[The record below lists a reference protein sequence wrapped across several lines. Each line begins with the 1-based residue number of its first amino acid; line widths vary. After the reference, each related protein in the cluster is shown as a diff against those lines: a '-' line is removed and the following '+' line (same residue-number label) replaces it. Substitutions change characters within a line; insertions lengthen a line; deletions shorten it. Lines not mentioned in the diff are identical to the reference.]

1 MHIDDWSAGRA
12 GARSDKGVVAGGH
25 PAEVEAGLEILAE
38 GGNAF
43 DAIVAA
49 NFVACV
55 VEPAMTQVGG
65 YVRLSGYD
73 GRAQE
78 AISVDAYLRAPG
90 AAHERL
96 FEIDESKPLKY
107 YETPWTRGYSAER
120 GFKSAGVPGLVAGL
134 YWTQRNLGRLPW
146 KRVLQPA
153 IRQARAGVEIGFA
166 LWQRLAENQGTIKDY
181 PETYKVLFPEG
192 RIPSAPS
199 QTAHGERLVF
209 PQLDETLARIAEEG
223 ADGFYKG
230 EVAQRI
236 GAFFQENGGIL
247 SAADLAA
254 YRPRVMKERPQRY
267 RGLDYVTCYDQ
278 VGIECL
284 NILQQFDLKR
294 LGADSAEFLHL
305 TAEAM
310 AAAFVDSIQ
319 HYGDPDMGFRA
330 VAEALANPALGAW
343 WAKQIRMDRTLPRPV
358 QPADLKAFAF
368 EPIEQRQALAWPPK
382 LQGTTQLAAADAEGN
397 MASVI
402 TSISASF
409 GSQVLVPGTGVL
421 LNNGMGNFDPR
432 PGRPNSIRPGAMPI
446 FAVPT
451 LLAYDDK
458 GAAFASGGSGGYRIM
473 PAILFPFLY
482 WLEFGRALPA
492 AIEGPRLHCQGKDT
506 FIDSRVP
513 PAVRDRLAALGHKLH
528 VQRDDPGLNAF
539 GRVSAVARGK
549 DGMLEAASGPAWLG
563 AAGGL

>member
-1 MHIDDWSAGRA
+1 MHIDDWSAQRG
-12 GARSDKGVVAGGH
+12 GARSAKGVVAGGH
-25 PAEVEAGLEILAE
+25 PAEVEAGLEILAD

-49 NFVACV
+49 NFMACV

-73 GRAQE
+73 GKAQE
-78 AISVDAYLRAPG
+78 AISVDAYLRAPA
-90 AAHERL
+90 AAHEQL
-96 FEIDESKPLKY
+96 FEIDETKPLKY

-134 YWTQRNLGRLPW
+134 YWTQRHLGRLPW
-146 KRVLQPA
+146 KRVLEPA
-153 IRQARAGVEIGFA
+153 IRQAKVGVEIGFA
-166 LWQRLAENQGTIKDY
+166 MWQRLAENQATLRDY
-181 PETYKVLFPEG
+181 PETYKVLFPQD

-199 QTAHGERLVF
+199 QTAAGERMIF

-236 GAFFQENGGIL
+236 GSFFQANGGIL

-254 YRPRVMKERPQRY
+254 YRPRVMKERPQHY

-284 NILQQFDLKR
+284 NILKQFDLKS
-294 LGADSAEFLHL
+294 LGAESAAFLHL

-310 AAAFVDSIQ
+310 AAAFTDSIQ
-319 HYGDPDMGFRA
+319 HYGDPDQGYRA

-343 WAKQIRMDRTLPRPV
+343 WAQQIRMDSTLPRPV
-358 QPADLKAFAF
+358 QAADLAPFAWG
-368 EPIEQRQALAWPPK
+368 PIEQRLETPWPPK

-451 LLAYDDK
+451 LLAYDER

-482 WLEFGRALPA
+482 WLEFGRALTT
-492 AIEGPRLHCQGKDT
+492 AIDSPRLHCQGKDT
-506 FIDSRVP
+506 FLDSRVP
-513 PAVRDRLAALGHKLH
+513 PPVRDQLAALGHKLH
-528 VQRDDPGLNAF
+528 LQRDDPGLNAF

>member
-1 MHIDDWSAGRA
+1 MHIDDWSAGRT

-96 FEIDESKPLKY
+96 FEIDETKPLKY

-153 IRQARAGVEIGFA
+153 IRQAKVGVEIGFS
-166 LWQRLAENQGTIKDY
+166 LWQRLAENQGTLKDY
-181 PETYKVLFPEG
+181 PETYKVLFPQG
-192 RIPSAPS
+192 RIPAAPS

-230 EVAQRI
+230 EVAERI
-236 GAFFQENGGIL
+236 GAFFKENGGIL

-278 VGIECL
+278 VGIECF
-284 NILQQFDLKR
+284 NILEQFDLKR
-294 LGADSAEFLHL
+294 LGADSVEFLHL

-319 HYGDPDMGFRA
+319 YYGDPDQGFRA

-343 WAKQIRMDRTLPRPV
+343 WAQQIRLDRTLPRPV
-358 QPADLKAFAF
+358 QPADLAAFAF
-368 EPIEQRQALAWPPK
+368 EPIEQRQELAWPPR

-482 WLEFGRALPA
+482 WLEFGRELPA
-492 AIEGPRLHCQGKDT
+492 AIESPRLHCQGKDT
-506 FIDSRVP
+506 FLDSRVP
-513 PAVRDRLAALGHKLH
+513 PAVRDQLAALGHKLH

-539 GRVSAVARGK
+539 GRVSAVARGSN
-549 DGMLEAASGPAWLG
+549 GTLEAASGPAWLG

>member
-1 MHIDDWSAGRA
+1 MQLDDWSATRG
-12 GARSDKGVVAGGH
+12 GARSKQGVVAGGH
-25 PAEVEAGLEILAE
+25 PAEVEAGLEILGA

-55 VEPAMTQVGG
+55 VEPAMTHLGG
-65 YVRLSGYD
+65 YTRLAGYD
-73 GRAQE
+73 ARAQE
-78 AISVDAYLRAPG
+78 AVSVDAYLRAPQ

-96 FEIDESKPLKY
+96 FEIDETKPLKY

-134 YWTQRNLGRLPW
+134 YWTQRHLGRLPW
-146 KRVLQPA
+146 AAVLQPA
-153 IRQARAGVEIGFA
+153 IRQARQGVEVSWA
-166 LWQRLAENQGTIKDY
+166 LWQRLAENRDTLQDY
-181 PETYKVLFPEG
+181 PETFKVLFPG
-192 RIPSAPS
+192 GKAPSAAT
-199 QTAHGERLVF
+199 QTAAGERLVF
-209 PQLDETLARIAEEG
+209 PQLAETLERIAAEG

-230 EVAQRI
+230 EVARKI
-236 GAFFQENGGIL
+236 GAFFRENGGIL
-247 SAADLAA
+247 SEADLAA

-284 NILQQFDLKR
+284 NVLEQFDLAT
-294 LGADSAEFLHL
+294 LGRHSAEYFHVM
-305 TAEAM
+305 AEAM
-310 AAAFVDSIQ
+310 AVAFTDSIQ
-319 HYGDPDMGFRA
+319 HYGDPDQGFRA

-343 WAKQIRMDRTLPRPV
+343 WAKQIRLDRALPRPV
-358 QPADLKAFAF
+358 KAADLKAFAF
-368 EPIEQRQALAWPPK
+368 EAIELRMDLAWPPK
-382 LQGTTQLAAADAEGN
+382 LQGTTQLAVADAEGN

-451 LLAYDDK
+451 LLAYDDQ

-473 PAILFPFLY
+473 PAILFPFVN
-482 WLEFGRALPA
+482 WRDFGLDLPA
-492 AIEGPRLHCQGKDT
+492 AIDAPRLHCQGKDT
-506 FIDSRVP
+506 FLDSRVSA
-513 PAVRDRLAALGHKLH
+513 AVRDRLAALGHTLH
-528 VQRDDPGLNAF
+528 LQRDDPGLNAF

-549 DGMLEAASGPAWLG
+549 DGGLEAASGPAWLG